1 MAKIAP
7 KDREVNGPFDV
18 SEIGFLTPYLDFES
32 IRIAPK
38 PGLIVRADI
47 DEINNRVVAITL
59 EEDGHRLQLQ
69 AFAASKID
77 GMWEPTLAAIEQAV
91 ADQGG
96 LAQRV
101 EGALGPEI
109 KAGVPVV
116 EEGQRLLRESRFIG
130 VDGPRWFL
138 RGVITGPDIS
148 HPPRYQSLIE
158 LFRSV
163 CVSRGETPLPPG
175 DLLPLSIP
183 VQQ

>member
-7 KDREVNGPFDV
+7 VDRESNGPFDI
-18 SEIGFLTPYLDFES
+18 SEIGLLTPYLDFDS

-47 DEINNRVVAITL
+47 DDVNNRVVAITL
-59 EEDGHRLQLQ
+59 EEDGHKLQLQ

-77 GMWEPTLAAIEQAV
+77 GLWEPTMAAIESAV
-91 ADQGG
+91 LDQGG
-96 LAQRV
+96 SV
-101 EGALGPEI
+101 ERIGGALGPEL

-116 EEGQRLLRESRFIG
+116 EDGLRLLRETRFLG

-138 RGVITGPDIS
+138 RGVLSGTDLS
-148 HPPRYQSLIE
+148 HPPRYQSLVD

>member
-1 MAKIAP
+1 VPKIAP
-7 KDREVNGPFDV
+7 FDRESNGPFDI
-18 SEIGFLTPYLDFES
+18 SEIGLLTPYLDFDS

-38 PGLIVRADI
+38 PGLIVRADV
-47 DEINNRVVAITL
+47 DDVNKRVVAITL
-59 EEDGHRLQLQ
+59 EEDGHKLQLQ

-77 GMWEPTLAAIEQAV
+77 GLWEPTMAAIEQAV
-91 ADQGG
+91 VDQGG
-96 LAQRV
+96 SV
-101 EGALGPEI
+101 ERLDGAMGPEV

-116 EEGQRLLRESRFIG
+116 EEGLRLLRESRFLG

-138 RGVITGPDIS
+138 RGVLSGPDLS
-148 HPPRYQSLIE
+148 HQPRYQSLIE

-163 CVSRGETPLPPG
+163 VVSRGETPLPPG